1 MKKSKNKNLCFLL
14 TLIAQGVLTILA
26 APMLLAEAL
35 GIWRYLMGFVIFV
48 FMLTVFFKSADKI
61 GQHLALI
68 SVILGTGTA
77 FFILLL

>member
-1 MKKSKNKNLCFLL
+1 MKKSKNKNLYFLL
-14 TLIAQGVLTILA
+14 TLVAQGILTVLA
-26 APMLLAEAL
+26 APVFLVEPL

-48 FMLTVFFKSADKI
+48 FMLIVFFKSADKI